1 MFTFLNYQT
10 RDRQSRFP
18 LASRHGPE
26 EDPERE
32 GHLDAPLEELHGLR
46 VQGRSADPE
55 SRHPMRL
62 AGSHAQLVPRKSR

>member
-46 VQGRSADPE
+46 LQSRSADPK
-55 SRHPMRL
+55 SRHPVRL
-62 AGSHAQLVPRKSR
+62 TGSHAQLVPGKSR